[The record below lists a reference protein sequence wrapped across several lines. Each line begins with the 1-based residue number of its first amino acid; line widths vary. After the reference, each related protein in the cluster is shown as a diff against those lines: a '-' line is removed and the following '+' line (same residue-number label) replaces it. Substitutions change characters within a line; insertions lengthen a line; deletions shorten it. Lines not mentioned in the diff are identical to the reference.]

1 MKRIIKK
8 LSGLMFVF
16 ALITVWAVYSYDGT
30 AVLTN
35 ANALSNQKICWGIKR
50 EDNNKQPDLGKVN
63 LELIKKYDG
72 IAMGN
77 PDKKYVYL
85 TFDNG
90 YEAGYTGKILDT
102 LKENEV
108 TATFF
113 ITAHYLNTAS
123 DLVERMIKEGH
134 IVGNHTVNHK
144 SMPEISEDT
153 IKEEV
158 MKLHTTMFE
167 KYNYEMKYIRPPKGE
182 YSERTL
188 SITNSL
194 GYRTVMWSFA
204 YDDWDENKQ
213 GKTEYAKN
221 KIISNIHP
229 GCVMLLHATSKDN
242 SEILGDVIKEMKKM
256 GYEFRSI
263 DNFES

>member
-1 MKRIIKK
+1 MKKILKK
-8 LSGLMFVF
+8 LSGL
-16 ALITVWAVYSYDGT
+16 ALILTAIFVWAFYSYDEKVIET
-30 AVLTN
+30 SADV
-35 ANALSNQKICWGIKR
+35 LSNQKIGWGIKR
-50 EDNNKQPDLGKVN
+50 VDNHEQPDLGKVN
-63 LELIKKYDG
+63 LELINKYDG

-77 PDKKYVYL
+77 KDKKYVYL

-102 LKENEV
+102 LKENKV
-108 TATFF
+108 PATFF

-123 DLVERMIKEGH
+123 DLVDRMIKEGH

-144 SMPEISEDT
+144 SMPDISNEE

-158 MKLHTTMFE
+158 MKLHTTVYE
-167 KYNYEMKYIRPPKGE
+167 KFGYEMKYIRPPKGE

-188 SITNSL
+188 SYTNSL
-194 GYRTVMWSFA
+194 GYKTVMWSFA

-213 GKTEYAKN
+213 GRTEYGKE

-242 SEILGDVIKEMKKM
+242 AEILGDVIKEIKNM

-263 DNFES
+263 EQFEK